1 MRFRCVQELD
11 SWGRRS
17 CNPPPLR
24 SACPTGHIVPLS
36 HPFCAALLCCENS
49 LNSILSL
56 STCPAW
62 GSCHPSGKTMWGTER
77 GHQGYLSLQLK
88 LQHRLQKSP
97 QAPGCLSDRILS
109 PGTAAAPQ
117 RRGCAAFTSQ
127 QLEISRFGLMQ
138 SETLGCE
145 PAR

>member
-36 HPFCAALLCCENS
+36 HPCCAALLCCENS

-56 STCPAW
+56 SPCPAW
-62 GSCHPSGKTMWGTER
+62 GSCHPSGKTMWGTE
-77 GHQGYLSLQLK
+77 
-88 LQHRLQKSP
+88 
-97 QAPGCLSDRILS
+97 
-109 PGTAAAPQ
+109 
-117 RRGCAAFTSQ
+117 
-127 QLEISRFGLMQ
+127 
-138 SETLGCE
+138 
-145 PAR
+145 